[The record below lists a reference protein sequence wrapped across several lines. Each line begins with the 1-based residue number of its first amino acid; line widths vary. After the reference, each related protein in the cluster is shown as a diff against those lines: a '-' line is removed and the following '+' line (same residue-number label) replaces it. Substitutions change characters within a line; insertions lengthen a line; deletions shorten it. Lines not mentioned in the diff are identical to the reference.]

1 MIRSTV
7 VVMWRN
13 GLHLRPAAA
22 LVKMAANFHST
33 VVLRCGEKVADLRS
47 ILSVLTLCAGMGTGL
62 VVEVAGDDEREAIQA
77 IARFFDSGKTTL
89 SDGDADADSPPTS
102 RPLG

>member
-7 VVMWRN
+7 VVLWRH

-22 LVKMAANFHST
+22 LVKLASNFHST
-33 VVLRCGEKVADLRS
+33 VRLRCGDKVADLRS

-62 VVEVAGDDEREAIQA
+62 VVEAAGDDEQEAVQSIVQLFGA
-77 IARFFDSGKTTL
+77 ETPPLDSSG
-89 SDGDADADSPPTS
+89 GASPPV
-102 RPLG
+102 RPIG